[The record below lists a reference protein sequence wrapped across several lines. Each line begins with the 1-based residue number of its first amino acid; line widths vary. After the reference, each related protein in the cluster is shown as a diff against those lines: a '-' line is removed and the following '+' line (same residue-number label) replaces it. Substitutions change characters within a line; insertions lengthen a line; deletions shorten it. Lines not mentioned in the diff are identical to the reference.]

1 MTVRWERRRRR
12 GAAVAAG
19 EEVGDEDEGGEK
31 EEEEEEGGWGEEG
44 RCCDRAKRQQ
54 HCLLPLHAHYRL
66 QMGKCS
72 QWHHQ
77 LYERRAHTQAE

>member
-1 MTVRWERRRRR
+1 MRWERWRHR
-12 GAAVAAG
+12 GAALAAG
-19 EEVGDEDEGGEK
+19 EEREEDEEVAED
-31 EEEEEEGGWGEEG
+31 EEEEEQEGRGEEG

-77 LYERRAHTQAE
+77 L